1 MNVRGCA
8 NATKRLASRGLSNY
22 LGGIAK
28 HFNDLIAGILR
39 LAVQDEGNQ

>member
-8 NATKRLASRGLSNY
+8 HATKRLASRGLSNY

-28 HFNDLIAGILR
+28 HFNDLIAGFLR
-39 LAVQDEGNQ
+39 VPVQDGRNQ